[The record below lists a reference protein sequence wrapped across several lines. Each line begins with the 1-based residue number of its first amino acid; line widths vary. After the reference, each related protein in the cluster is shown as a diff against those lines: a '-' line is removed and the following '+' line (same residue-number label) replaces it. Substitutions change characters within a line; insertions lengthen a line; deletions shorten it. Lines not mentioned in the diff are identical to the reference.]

1 MPEKGLA
8 VVVVLNSVLGVLGC
22 SSTGIW
28 KKGFLVGLTGRL
40 LGGWLNLLLLLLL
53 LKRLLL
59 LLPPLPRF
67 RCPCKMSDFTLGFLP
82 SGLTSGPRLK
92 SNPAALP
99 WPLLNSLISFRLSSS
114 SGETNLTS
122 FWSNSTRLPCLLPCC
137 GLGKVLKLLLVGLRS
152 PWSDLTLGGFPSG
165 LTFGSWNRF
174 LFLLFL
180 FFFLLGE
187 LIPLIGLL
195 IGRRFPPTANLFL
208 PLLTLLPPLT
218 PLLLLEGGGR
228 GRRVVVMPIGM
239 AVVETGGDDCGGRN
253 PFCSS
258 PAKRFP

>member
-1 MPEKGLA
+1 M
-8 VVVVLNSVLGVLGC
+8 
-22 SSTGIW
+22 
-28 KKGFLVGLTGRL
+28 
-40 LGGWLNLLLLLLL
+40 
-53 LKRLLL
+53 
-59 LLPPLPRF
+59 
-67 RCPCKMSDFTLGFLP
+67 
-82 SGLTSGPRLK
+82 
-92 SNPAALP
+92 
-99 WPLLNSLISFRLSSS
+99 
-114 SGETNLTS
+114 TS

-180 FFFLLGE
+180 FLFLFLLFFLLGE

-208 PLLTLLPPLT
+208 PPLAPLPPPLT
-218 PLLLLEGGGR
+218 PLCGG
-228 GRRVVVMPIGM
+228 GRRVVVIPIGM
-239 AVVETGGDDCGGRN
+239 AVVETGGGGGRN

-258 PAKRFP
+258 PAKRFPWLVGKGLVFSGVLFLARLISFHVLGKNLVTFCY